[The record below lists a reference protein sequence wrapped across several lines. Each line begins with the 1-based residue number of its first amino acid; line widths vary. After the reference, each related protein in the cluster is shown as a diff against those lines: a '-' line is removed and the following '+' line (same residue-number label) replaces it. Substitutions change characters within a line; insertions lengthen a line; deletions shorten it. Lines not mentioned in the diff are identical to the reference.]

1 MHGRSRR
8 MRRRAFEALVLLA
21 LEGLPEDIRRLT
33 NNVDIVVERE
43 PSPEQLEQAGIV
55 PESDETLFGLY
66 EGVPLTERDS
76 NYGLVL
82 PDRITIFQGPL
93 EELCQSRQEIIE
105 EIRKTVVHE
114 LAHHFG
120 IGEARLRELGYE

>member
-1 MHGRSRR
+1 MYTRSRR
-8 MRRRAFEALVLLA
+8 MRRRAIEALVRRA
-21 LEGLPEDIRRLT
+21 LEGLPPDICRLI
-33 NNVDIVVERE
+33 NNVEIVVERE
-43 PSPEQLEQAGIV
+43 PSPEQLQLAGIA

-66 EGVPLTERDS
+66 EGVPLTQRDS

-93 EELCQSRQEIIE
+93 EELCQTRQEIVE